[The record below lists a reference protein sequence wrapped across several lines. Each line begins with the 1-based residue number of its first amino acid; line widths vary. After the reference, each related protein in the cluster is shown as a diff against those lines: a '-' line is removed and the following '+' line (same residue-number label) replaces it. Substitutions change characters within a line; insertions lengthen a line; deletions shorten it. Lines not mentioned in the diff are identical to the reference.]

1 MIIASFKPGI
11 LSSYKIITVGSSPT
25 TRSTVYVFNLFWDR
39 ENIVNRY
46 DSQTVSVTTTRRGWF
61 FR

>member
-1 MIIASFKPGI
+1 MMVIP
-11 LSSYKIITVGSSPT
+11 SYKAAIYASSSTGGPGPT
-25 TRSTVYVFNLFWDR
+25 LRSTVYVFNLFWDR

-46 DSQTVSVTTTRRGWF
+46 DSETLSTTTTARGWF